1 MSVLRCTA
9 ASVGTRPTGNLEA
22 NEETEVI
29 MKMRFIPTSVH
40 GAVDHVVGPALVLA
54 PTLLR
59 LGRTSP
65 EGITARAVG
74 GVQAVYSNFTDYEL
88 SRKKVLPMKAHLAL
102 DAVGGATLALV
113 PQLTEAR
120 KRGKKHWLPHLAIGV
135 AEIGLAALT
144 KTEPPKTKIGRSAMV
159 AKLVSSAKGVR
170 GAAEHA
176 VNAIL

>member
-1 MSVLRCTA
+1 
-9 ASVGTRPTGNLEA
+9 
-22 NEETEVI
+22 

-40 GAVDHVVGPALVLA
+40 GAVDHVVGPALVFA

-74 GVQAVYSNFTDYEL
+74 SVQAVYSNLTDYEL
-88 SRKKVLPMKAHLAL
+88 SMKNVVPMKAHLAL

-113 PQLTEAR
+113 PQLTGAR
-120 KRGKKHWLPHLAIGV
+120 RRGKKHWLPHLAIGV
-135 AEIGLAALT
+135 LEIGMAAMT
-144 KTEPPKTKIGRSAMV
+144 KTEPPPKTKSGRSAMV
-159 AKLVSSAKGVR
+159 GKLVSSAKGVR

>member
-1 MSVLRCTA
+1 
-9 ASVGTRPTGNLEA
+9 
-22 NEETEVI
+22 

-113 PQLTEAR
+113 PQLTDAR

-144 KTEPPKTKIGRSAMV
+144 KTEPPKTKSGRSAMV

>member
-1 MSVLRCTA
+1 
-9 ASVGTRPTGNLEA
+9 
-22 NEETEVI
+22 
-29 MKMRFIPTSVH
+29 MKRFIPTSVH

-65 EGITARAVG
+65 EGLTARAVG
-74 GVQAVYSNFTDYEL
+74 GVQAVYSNLTDYEL
-88 SRKKVLPMKAHLAL
+88 SAKNVVPMKVHLAL

-113 PQLTEAR
+113 PQLTGAR
-120 KRGKKHWLPHLAIGV
+120 KRGKKHWIPHLAVGV
-135 AEIGLAALT
+135 MEIGMAALT
-144 KTEPPKTKIGRSAMV
+144 KTEPPRTKSGRSAMV
-159 AKLVSSAKGVR
+159 AKLVSSARGAK